1 MSVMEHSID
10 AFDEEELPLEYRHE
24 DDALRI
30 FGFWVFL
37 VTDML
42 LFSCVFATYIVLYT
56 HNNHGPTPR
65 QIFDVRGFTAETLI
79 LLTSSFTSGLGT
91 LCMRRGNKAG
101 LMGWLIF
108 TWILGASFIALEAS
122 EFVADAQ
129 SGATMQRSAFLTSF
143 FTLVGTH
150 GCHVSVGL
158 IWMLCILIQ
167 LGIKGITPV
176 MARKVFI
183 VGLYWHFLDVVWVFI
198 FTAVYLLGELS

>member
-1 MSVMEHSID
+1 MAVMEHHID
-10 AFDEEELPLEYRHE
+10 AFDEADLPLEYSHE
-24 DDALRI
+24 EDSLRI

-42 LFSCVFATYIVLYT
+42 LFSCIFATYILLYT
-56 HNNHGPTPR
+56 HFNNGPTPK

-91 LCMRRGNKAG
+91 LCMRRGNRGG
-101 LMGWLIF
+101 LIAWLVV
-108 TWILGASFIALEAS
+108 TWLLGASFITLEVT
-122 EFVADAQ
+122 EFVADVA
-129 SGATMQRSAFLTSF
+129 SGATMQRSAFLSSF

-158 IWMLCILIQ
+158 IWMLCVMIQ
-167 LGIKGITPV
+167 LGMKGITPV

-183 VGLYWHFLDVVWVFI
+183 VGLYWHFLDVVWVFL
-198 FTAVYLLGELS
+198 FTVVYLMGELS